1 MAKSAHVRLS
11 GQHLELDRIARQY
24 RDVEAAVKDYFSASN
39 PRSADRF
46 LGYTEE
52 EILSERTSL
61 LEEHGRGTSM
71 TVLAALEAAFRID
84 FLQRCYRREKDA
96 VSIEFL
102 KLYRSRRAPVSLG
115 GDILPVWKR
124 KASKLASVVADL
136 QKVFRYRNWL
146 AHGRYWESDSPKYDY
161 EEVYRLAETV
171 LNVFPFKGAQG
182 AVTV

>member
-1 MAKSAHVRLS
+1 MAKSAHVDLS
-11 GQHLELDRIARQY
+11 GQHLELDRIAWQH

-39 PRSADRF
+39 PRLAKRF

-52 EILSERTSL
+52 DLLSERTLL

-71 TVLAALEAAFRID
+71 TVLAALEAAFHID

-96 VSIEFL
+96 VSTEFL
-102 KLYRSRRAPVSLG
+102 KLYGSKGARVSLG

-124 KASKLASVVADL
+124 KARELASIVADL
-136 QKVFRYRNWL
+136 QKVFKYRHWL
-146 AHGRYWESDSPKYDY
+146 AHGRYWVPKSPKYDY

-171 LNVFPFKGAQG
+171 LDAFPFKGAQS
-182 AVTV
+182 AITV